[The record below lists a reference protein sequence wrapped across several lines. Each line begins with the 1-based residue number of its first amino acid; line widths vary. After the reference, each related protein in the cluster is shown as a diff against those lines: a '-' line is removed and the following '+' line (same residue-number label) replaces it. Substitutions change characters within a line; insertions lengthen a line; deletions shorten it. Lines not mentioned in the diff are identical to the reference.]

1 LIKDIRKRGVNFIL
15 TSDDAKNLKKAVVV
29 GHSMG
34 GFIAQHVAVAAPERV
49 EKLVLIGS
57 ATTVRN
63 NMVLDLQKAVNELTD
78 SVPNKFASEFQ
89 YSVVHQ
95 TPPDEFMNRVVAES
109 MKVPARV
116 WRDTMAGMLAGDSKS
131 QLGKIKAPTL
141 IVWGDKENVFLRAE
155 QDALVSAIPNAVL
168 KVYAETG
175 HCPNWER
182 PEQFVRDF
190 EDFVNQ

>member
-1 LIKDIRKRGVNFIL
+1 
-15 TSDDAKNLKKAVVV
+15 
-29 GHSMG
+29 MG
-34 GFIAQHVAVAAPERV
+34 SFVAQQVAVTAPERV
-49 EKLVLIGS
+49 EKLILTGS

-63 NMVLDLQKAVNELTD
+63 NAVLDLQKGVNELKD
-78 SVPNKFASEFQ
+78 SVPNEFAREFQ
-89 YSVVHQ
+89 YSTVHKS
-95 TPPDEFMNRVVAES
+95 PPDEFMNRVIAES
-109 MKVPARV
+109 LKVPARV
-116 WRDTMAGMLAGDSKS
+116 WRDTMTGMLSRDAKS

-141 IVWGDKENVFLRAE
+141 IVWGDKENVFPRAE

-190 EDFVNQ
+190 EEFATGQNRLH